1 MERNVIRPLNKLL
14 AAASHQLGC
23 EVHSDCTGAVYLA
36 VELFIHSA
44 AGNTTGAP
52 ALPGPETV
60 FVNPRGREGC
70 SGRAGVLCTLTVCA
84 RSAGEAAGRGQSPVV
99 GAKGPLSP
107 QAAASPAL
115 GGLFPALPLPEPG
128 SGDGLCLTEVADGG

>member
-1 MERNVIRPLNKLL
+1 MERNVIQPLNKLP

-23 EVHSDCTGAVYLA
+23 EVHSDFTGAVYLA

-52 ALPGPETV
+52 ALPGQETV
-60 FVNPRGREGC
+60 SVNPWGREGC
-70 SGRAGVLCTLTVCA
+70 SGRAGVLRALTVCA
-84 RSAGEAAGRGQSPVV
+84 RSPGEAAGRGQRPVA
-99 GAKGPLSP
+99 GAKGPLCP

-115 GGLFPALPLPEPG
+115 G
-128 SGDGLCLTEVADGG
+128 